1 MPVVCIPIEA
11 AKSAAPRLIACIR
24 GLAAAISATFWKP
37 SAVSMMTSKPIRL
50 VRPFAVSIA
59 VASASTA

>member
-24 GLAAAISATFWKP
+24 GLAFAISAAFRNP
-37 SAVSMMTSKPIRL
+37 SAVSMITSKPTFFW
-50 VRPFAVSIA
+50 RPFAASIA
-59 VASASTA
+59 EASASTA